1 MVDGDDTQDAAES
14 AVDRVLVRPYIQQ
27 ADEYRLPEGGGVVDP
42 PTTEL
47 PTVADSGAGS
57 RARSEPAVVPMPRTQ
72 EVPDRVAEERERRAV
87 LWMVGAGLV
96 LSLAAAGLVVAI
108 WPRHHDDPG
117 PVGMASGAPVLPAVG
132 ADSPAAAPA
141 TARSAPSAA
150 SSSSPLP
157 SRSPSRSSSPSAA
170 TSAPPASTTLAPP
183 AGDRVGAI
191 TGSGGHC
198 LDVKGGIVLFGSELS
213 VYDCGGGTSQQWTV
227 ASDGT
232 LRSTGQCATA
242 GGDDTVQLSACGSA
256 DSQQWRARSSG
267 TLLNVGTGKCL
278 SDPSNGA
285 KTGLS
290 MRLAEC
296 GGSGQQWSLP

>member
-14 AVDRVLVRPYIQQ
+14 TVDRVLVRPYIQQ

-47 PTVADSGAGS
+47 PTVANRGAGAG
-57 RARSEPAVVPMPRTQ
+57 ARSEPATAPTPRTQ
-72 EVPDRVAEERERRAV
+72 EVPDRVAEERERRTV

-117 PVGMASGAPVLPAVG
+117 PVGMAPGAPVLPAAD
-132 ADSPAAAPA
+132 ADSSAAARA
-141 TARSAPSAA
+141 TTHSAPSAA

-157 SRSPSRSSSPSAA
+157 SRSASKSSVPSAV
-170 TSAPPASTTLAPP
+170 TSAPPTSTTLAPP
-183 AGDRVGAI
+183 AADRAGAI

-213 VYDCGGGTSQQWTV
+213 VYDCGGGMSQQWTV

-232 LRSTGQCATA
+232 LRSTGQCAAA
-242 GGDDTVQLSACGSA
+242 GGDDTVQLSACGTA
-256 DSQQWRARSSG
+256 DSQQWRAHSG
-267 TLLNVGTGKCL
+267 GMLLNVGTLQCL
-278 SDPSNGA
+278 TDPSNGA

-296 GGSGQQWSLP
+296 GGTGQHWSLP